1 MYSVQLN
8 ENNIVVGI
16 MSFPPQDKNQIAV
29 PEFDDS
35 LLGLQYVNGQF
46 VDPEPVSNE

>member
-1 MYSVQLN
+1 MFSVQLD
-8 ENNIVVGI
+8 ENNIVVGV
-16 MSFPPQDKNQIAV
+16 MSFPPQTENQIAV

-46 VDPEPVSNE
+46 VDPETVSNE